1 MILNWV
7 VKVWDSFRLISQC
20 SSPSSSCCDH
30 WSTVVLHW
38 SWISTGCEYICEP
51 RCSVGSCSHT
61 QWVLSHLPCCS
72 LWSAEVQESH
82 LQWGAE
88 IKQHCVH
95 CCVFFCSLV
104 SVIGQC
110 HTCGYLWFCKYN
122 SCKLLDRLYITF
134 VQSDLSTGR
143 HSDADLV
150 DCGRDKA
157 QCWSLQRGCILDIY
171 FNLPYQHTNPGQ
183 FCAIRHFFKFW
194 VQ

>member
-1 MILNWV
+1 MLEQSIFLYCILYV
-7 VKVWDSFRLISQC
+7 V
-20 SSPSSSCCDH
+20 
-30 WSTVVLHW
+30 
-38 SWISTGCEYICEP
+38 
-51 RCSVGSCSHT
+51 
-61 QWVLSHLPCCS
+61 SHLPQLGLNMCIIPSDADVNKVNQDAVWKSCICWCFLISFCS

-95 CCVFFCSLV
+95 CCVFFFCSLV